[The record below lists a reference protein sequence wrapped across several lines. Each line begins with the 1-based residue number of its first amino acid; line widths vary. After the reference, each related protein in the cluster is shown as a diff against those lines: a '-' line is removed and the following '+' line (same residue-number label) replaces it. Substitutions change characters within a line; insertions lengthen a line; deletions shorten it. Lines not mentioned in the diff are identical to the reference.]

1 MWKNLRTLMA
11 ILWAHGKEHKH
22 EVKEKSIDI
31 PTLRRKLAEAEQ
43 KLLNVKQESSVT
55 STELIKVRTELRDAI
70 AQSNL
75 WMKKSATLQDK
86 LSASLG
92 HVKVLE
98 NVLVESNRTIDA
110 LNLALE
116 LREKEENEGLQNY
129 IDELETEMDEAV
141 ELIQK
146 YGLELRKA

>member
-31 PTLRRKLAEAEQ
+31 LTLRRKLAEVEQ

-70 AQSNL
+70 EIGSEFKPFSGTFTQNIVCHNIYL
-75 WMKKSATLQDK
+75 LFLITLTTVG
-86 LSASLG
+86 LSHLRLLG
-92 HVKVLE
+92 EIILYRAII
-98 NVLVESNRTIDA
+98 L
-110 LNLALE
+110 
-116 LREKEENEGLQNY
+116 
-129 IDELETEMDEAV
+129 
-141 ELIQK
+141 
-146 YGLELRKA
+146 